1 MTWEPL
7 SRAPEAVGAPVATGT
22 VGSQSRLVNLRRLVS
37 ALCVAFF
44 ALTIMTLPAEAQ
56 TEQEAEELEELKAER
71 ERIRA
76 EKAAQA
82 VQVNAATADFNEVAQ
97 ALDDINALV
106 DLQEARL
113 ADAEQAVRSAQ
124 AQLRNAEA
132 RQAEIETEVTGLQG
146 EVRQL
151 AVASFTGET
160 GANGEDFTSLLLSDD
175 PTEAAR
181 RRSLVQFQTGSLG
194 DGVDRL
200 RSLVAEA
207 EVVSTQRQE
216 ASEAA
221 TAGQAEAEQRR
232 VELIAS
238 QDAQLE
244 LVEAVELRLE
254 ARLAE
259 AAVLAERDEAAAA
272 LVRQQEEAIAQRIR
286 QEAAREAAIAAAAER
301 SQRPPVATPAE
312 ISTVRGIQV
321 HQSIAGTVEDL
332 LASAAADGV
341 DLSGWGWRD
350 NIKQIQLRQAHC
362 GTSEYD
368 VWEKPASLC
377 NPPTA
382 RPGQSQHERGLA
394 IDFTYRGGSIT
405 TRSNPG
411 FVWLNNNAHRWGF
424 VNLPSEPWHWSTTGR

>member
-1 MTWEPL
+1 
-7 SRAPEAVGAPVATGT
+7 
-22 VGSQSRLVNLRRLVS
+22 
-37 ALCVAFF
+37 
-44 ALTIMTLPAEAQ
+44 MTLPAEAQ

-160 GANGEDFTSLLLSDD
+160 GANGEDFTSLLLSVD

-181 RRSLVQFQTGSLG
+181 RGSLVQFQTGSLG
-194 DGVDRL
+194 DGADRL

-216 ASEAA
+216 ASDCLLY
-221 TAGQAEAEQRR
+221 T
-232 VELIAS
+232 S
-238 QDAQLE
+238 PSP
-244 LVEAVELRLE
+244 
-254 ARLAE
+254 
-259 AAVLAERDEAAAA
+259 RD
-272 LVRQQEEAIAQRIR
+272 
-286 QEAAREAAIAAAAER
+286 
-301 SQRPPVATPAE
+301 
-312 ISTVRGIQV
+312 RG
-321 HQSIAGTVEDL
+321 
-332 LASAAADGV
+332 
-341 DLSGWGWRD
+341 
-350 NIKQIQLRQAHC
+350 
-362 GTSEYD
+362 
-368 VWEKPASLC
+368 
-377 NPPTA
+377 
-382 RPGQSQHERGLA
+382 
-394 IDFTYRGGSIT
+394 
-405 TRSNPG
+405 
-411 FVWLNNNAHRWGF
+411 
-424 VNLPSEPWHWSTTGR
+424 